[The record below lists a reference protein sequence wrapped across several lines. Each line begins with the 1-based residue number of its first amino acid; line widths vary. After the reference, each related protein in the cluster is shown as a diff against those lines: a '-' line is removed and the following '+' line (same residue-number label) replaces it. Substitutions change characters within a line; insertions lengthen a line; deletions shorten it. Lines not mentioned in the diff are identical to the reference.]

1 MKIKGIISDMDSD
14 MDGVILDTE
23 KLYVRFWR
31 EAASF
36 YGFPMTLEHA
46 LGIRSLSGKLAEE
59 KLQGW
64 FGKEFDYNAVRQK
77 RIELMDEFVNQNGV
91 EPKPGAKA
99 LLSYI
104 KDNGY
109 ALALATATPVDRAG
123 RYLKSVELYSFF
135 DQIVSAREVK
145 RGKPAPDIYL
155 CAAKRL
161 GLDPKECIALEDSQ
175 NGIRSAFAAGCKTIM
190 VPDLDQPT
198 EEIMPLLFGVAN
210 GLEDVINIGKL

>member
-1 MKIKGIISDMDSD
+1 MKIKGIISD

-36 YGFPMTLEHA
+36 YGFPMTLEHT

-77 RIELMDEFVNQNGV
+77 RIELMDEFVSQNGV

>member
-1 MKIKGIISDMDSD
+1 

-77 RIELMDEFVNQNGV
+77 RIELMDEFVSQNGV

-190 VPDLDQPT
+190 VPDLDRPT

>member
-1 MKIKGIISDMDSD
+1 MKIKGIISD

>member
-1 MKIKGIISDMDSD
+1 MKIKGIISD

-36 YGFPMTLEHA
+36 YGFPMTIEHA

-77 RIELMDEFVNQNGV
+77 RIELMDEFVSQNGV

>member
-1 MKIKGIISDMDSD
+1 MKIKGIISD

-64 FGKEFDYNAVRQK
+64 FGKKFDYNAVRQK

-161 GLDPKECIALEDSQ
+161 GLDPEECIALEDSQ
-175 NGIRSAFAAGCKTIM
+175 NGIRSAFTAGCKTIM

>member
-1 MKIKGIISDMDSD
+1 MKIKGIISD

-46 LGIRSLSGKLAEE
+46 LGIRSLSGKLAEG

>member
-1 MKIKGIISDMDSD
+1 

>member
-1 MKIKGIISDMDSD
+1 MKIKGIISD

-64 FGKEFDYNAVRQK
+64 FGKEFDYHAVRQK
-77 RIELMDEFVNQNGV
+77 RIELMDEFFFLFGV

-161 GLDPKECIALEDSQ
+161 GLDPEECIALEDSQ

>member
-1 MKIKGIISDMDSD
+1 

-190 VPDLDQPT
+190 VPDLDRPT
-198 EEIMPLLFGVAN
+198 EEIMPLLYGVAN

>member
-1 MKIKGIISDMDSD
+1 MTPKS
-14 MDGVILDTE
+14 
-23 KLYVRFWR
+23 YVRFWR

>member
-1 MKIKGIISDMDSD
+1 

-77 RIELMDEFVNQNGV
+77 RIELMDEFVSQNGV
-91 EPKPGAKA
+91 EPKPGAKV

-190 VPDLDQPT
+190 VPDLDRPT
-198 EEIMPLLFGVAN
+198 EEIMPLLYGVAN

>member
-1 MKIKGIISDMDSD
+1 

-77 RIELMDEFVNQNGV
+77 RIELMDEFVSQNGV

-123 RYLKSVELYSFF
+123 QYLKSVELYSFF

-198 EEIMPLLFGVAN
+198 EEIMPLLYGVAN

>member
-1 MKIKGIISDMDSD
+1 

-198 EEIMPLLFGVAN
+198 EEIMPLLYGVAN

>member
-1 MKIKGIISDMDSD
+1 MKTKGIISD

-161 GLDPKECIALEDSQ
+161 CLDPKECIALEDSQ

>member
-1 MKIKGIISDMDSD
+1 MKIKGIISD

-36 YGFPMTLEHA
+36 YGFPMTLDHA

-64 FGKEFDYNAVRQK
+64 FGKEFDYSAVRQK

-109 ALALATATPVDRAG
+109 ALALATATPVDRAV

-190 VPDLDQPT
+190 VPDLDRPT

>member
-1 MKIKGIISDMDSD
+1 MKIKGIISD

-77 RIELMDEFVNQNGV
+77 RIELMDEFVSQNGV

-198 EEIMPLLFGVAN
+198 EEIMPLLFWVAN

>member
-1 MKIKGIISDMDSD
+1 MKTKGIISD

-161 GLDPKECIALEDSQ
+161 GLDPEECIALEDSQ

>member
-1 MKIKGIISDMDSD
+1 MKTKGIISD

-190 VPDLDQPT
+190 VPNLDRPT

>member
-1 MKIKGIISDMDSD
+1 MKIKGIISD

-46 LGIRSLSGKLAEE
+46 LGIRSLSGTLAEE

-77 RIELMDEFVNQNGV
+77 RIELMDEFVSQNGV

>member
-1 MKIKGIISDMDSD
+1 MKTKGIISD

-36 YGFPMTLEHA
+36 YGFPMTLDHA

-77 RIELMDEFVNQNGV
+77 RIELMDEFVSQNGV
-91 EPKPGAKA
+91 EPKSGAKA

-135 DQIVSAREVK
+135 DQIVSAREVE

-161 GLDPKECIALEDSQ
+161 GLDPEECIALEDSQ
-175 NGIRSAFAAGCKTIM
+175 NGIRSAFTAGCKTIM

>member
-1 MKIKGIISDMDSD
+1 

-77 RIELMDEFVNQNGV
+77 RIELMDEFVSQNGV

>member
-1 MKIKGIISDMDSD
+1 MKIKGIISD

-104 KDNGY
+104 KDKGY

-190 VPDLDQPT
+190 VPDLDRPT
-198 EEIMPLLFGVAN
+198 EEIMPLLYGVAN

>member
-1 MKIKGIISDMDSD
+1 MKIKGIISD

-109 ALALATATPVDRAG
+109 ALALATSTPVDRAG

-135 DQIVSAREVK
+135 DQIVSAREVE

>member
-1 MKIKGIISDMDSD
+1 MKIKGIISD

-77 RIELMDEFVNQNGV
+77 RIELMDKFVNQNGV

-109 ALALATATPVDRAG
+109 ALALATATPVDRAV

-190 VPDLDQPT
+190 VPDLDRPT

>member
-1 MKIKGIISDMDSD
+1 MKIKGIISD

-36 YGFPMTLEHA
+36 YGFPVTLEHA

-161 GLDPKECIALEDSQ
+161 GLDPEECIALEDSQ

-198 EEIMPLLFGVAN
+198 EEIMPLLYGVAN

>member
-1 MKIKGIISDMDSD
+1 MKIKGIISD

-77 RIELMDEFVNQNGV
+77 RIELMDEFVSQNGV

-190 VPDLDQPT
+190 VPDLDRPT

>member
-1 MKIKGIISDMDSD
+1 MKTKGIISD

-91 EPKPGAKA
+91 EPKPGAKV

-190 VPDLDQPT
+190 VPDLDRPT
-198 EEIMPLLFGVAN
+198 EEIMPLLYGVAN

>member
-1 MKIKGIISDMDSD
+1 MKIKGIISD

-77 RIELMDEFVNQNGV
+77 RIELMDEFVSQNGV

>member
-1 MKIKGIISDMDSD
+1 MKIKGIISD

-23 KLYVRFWR
+23 KLYVRFWC

-77 RIELMDEFVNQNGV
+77 RIELMDKFVNQNGV

-109 ALALATATPVDRAG
+109 ALALATATPVDRAV

-190 VPDLDQPT
+190 VPDLDRPT

>member
-1 MKIKGIISDMDSD
+1 MKTKGIISD

-46 LGIRSLSGKLAEE
+46 LGIRSLSGKLAED

-145 RGKPAPDIYL
+145 CGKPAPDIYL

-198 EEIMPLLFGVAN
+198 EEIMPLLFWVAN

>member
-1 MKIKGIISDMDSD
+1 MKTKGIISD

-77 RIELMDEFVNQNGV
+77 RIELMDEFVSQNGV
-91 EPKPGAKA
+91 EPKPGAKV

-190 VPDLDQPT
+190 VPDLDRPT
-198 EEIMPLLFGVAN
+198 EEIMPLLYGVAN

>member
-1 MKIKGIISDMDSD
+1 MKIKGIISD

-36 YGFPMTLEHA
+36 YGFPMTLDHA
-46 LGIRSLSGKLAEE
+46 LGIRSLSGTLAEE

-77 RIELMDEFVNQNGV
+77 RIELMDEFVSQNGV

-161 GLDPKECIALEDSQ
+161 GLDPKECIALDSQ

>member
-1 MKIKGIISDMDSD
+1 MKTKGIISD

-36 YGFPMTLEHA
+36 YGFPMTLDHA

-77 RIELMDEFVNQNGV
+77 RIELMDEFVSQNGV
-91 EPKPGAKA
+91 EPKSGAKA

-135 DQIVSAREVK
+135 DQIVSAREVE

-161 GLDPKECIALEDSQ
+161 GLDPEECIALEDSQ
-175 NGIRSAFAAGCKTIM
+175 NGIRSAFTAGCKTIM

-210 GLEDVINIGKL
+210 VLEDVINIGKL

>member
-1 MKIKGIISDMDSD
+1 
-14 MDGVILDTE
+14 
-23 KLYVRFWR
+23 
-31 EAASF
+31 
-36 YGFPMTLEHA
+36 
-46 LGIRSLSGKLAEE
+46 
-59 KLQGW
+59 
-64 FGKEFDYNAVRQK
+64 
-77 RIELMDEFVNQNGV
+77 MDEFVNQNGV

>member
-1 MKIKGIISDMDSD
+1 MKIKGIISD

-36 YGFPMTLEHA
+36 YGFPMTLDHA

-59 KLQGW
+59 KIQGW

-109 ALALATATPVDRAG
+109 ALALATATPVDRAV

-190 VPDLDQPT
+190 VPDLDRPT

>member
-1 MKIKGIISDMDSD
+1 MKIKGIISD

-36 YGFPMTLEHA
+36 YGFPMTIEHA

-77 RIELMDEFVNQNGV
+77 RIELMDEFVSQNGV

-190 VPDLDQPT
+190 VPDLDRPT

>member
-1 MKIKGIISDMDSD
+1 MKIKGIISD

-198 EEIMPLLFGVAN
+198 EEIMPLLYGVAN

>member
-1 MKIKGIISDMDSD
+1 MKIKGIISD

-36 YGFPMTLEHA
+36 YGFPMTLDHA

>member
-1 MKIKGIISDMDSD
+1 MKTKGIISD

-77 RIELMDEFVNQNGV
+77 RIELMDEFVSQNGV

-190 VPDLDQPT
+190 VPDLDRPT

>member
-1 MKIKGIISDMDSD
+1 MKIKGIISD

-36 YGFPMTLEHA
+36 YGFPMTIEHA